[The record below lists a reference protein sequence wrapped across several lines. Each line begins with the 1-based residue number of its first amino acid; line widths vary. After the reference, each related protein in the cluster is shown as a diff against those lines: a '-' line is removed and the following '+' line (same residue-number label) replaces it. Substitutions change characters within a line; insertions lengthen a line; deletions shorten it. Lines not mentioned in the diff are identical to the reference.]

1 MARRIHPNPI
11 LLEGLIHSSMS
22 DGWNVDLT
30 SGALPEVLPGEPM
43 GLLSSWYDEACKAR
57 KQPNPEAMT
66 VATVGRDGQPSARVV
81 LCRRIEVERGRL
93 SFFTNY
99 ESQKSR
105 EMEANPRVACVFHW
119 DAFDRQA
126 RVQGRAM
133 RACAAES
140 DAYFAQR
147 ALVSRVGAWA
157 SAQSRP
163 LKDRETLLAEV
174 MGVMMRFGVTV
185 EQLERHE
192 RGPEIPRPP
201 HWGGWIVEATS
212 VELWSGATAGRLHDR
227 AVWTRNGAGSA
238 WSATRLYP

>member
-1 MARRIHPNPI
+1 M
-11 LLEGLIHSSMS
+11 IHSRMS

-30 SGALPEVLPGEPM
+30 SGALPEALPAEPM
-43 GLLSSWYDEACKAR
+43 SMLSAWFEEARAAK

-66 VATVGRDGQPSARVV
+66 LATVGVDGQPSARIV
-81 LCRRIEVERGRL
+81 LCRKIDIARGTL

-99 ESQKSR
+99 ESHKSR
-105 EMEANPRVACVFHW
+105 EMGGNAKVACVFHW

-126 RVQGRAM
+126 RIQGRVTKAS
-133 RACAAES
+133 AAES

-157 SAQSRP
+157 SAQSKP
-163 LKDRETLLAEV
+163 LKDRQTLLEEV
-174 MGVMMRFGVTV
+174 FGVMMRFGVTV
-185 EQLERHE
+185 EAMASHE
-192 RGPEIPRPP
+192 HGPDIPRPP
-201 HWGGWIVEATS
+201 NWGGWIVEATT

-227 AVWTRNGAGSA
+227 AVWTRQSIGSP